1 MSQTFSVTFD
11 EPGELAKDVR
21 TVPGREFLERLVA
34 QKARVPIGATLGYW
48 LAELG
53 DGVAVFEGEAGPQ
66 TYNPIG
72 GVQGGWYAS
81 ILDAALGCCLHTT
94 LPAGVGYTTI
104 ELKLNIVRAITPR
117 TGVVRA
123 TGRIVH
129 RGRRT
134 AVTEARLE
142 DASGKLYA
150 HATATQLVMEDA
162 PGAGD

>member
-1 MSQTFSVTFD
+1 MSITYTVTFD
-11 EPGELAKDVR
+11 DPAEIAQDVR
-21 TVPGREFLERLVA
+21 SIPGREFLQRLVD
-34 QKARVPIGATLGYW
+34 QRARVPIGATLGYW
-48 LAELG
+48 LTELG
-53 DGVAVFEGEAGPQ
+53 DGVAVFEGDPGPQ
-66 TYNPIG
+66 TYNPLG

-104 ELKLNIVRAITPR
+104 ELKLNIVRAIKPGR
-117 TGVVRA
+117 GVLRA

-142 DASGKLYA
+142 DAAGKLYA
-150 HATATQLVMEDA
+150 HATATQLVIEDG
-162 PGAGD
+162 PGAAD